1 DPGDPAHGRQPMA
14 LASGDAPLGAVTTC
28 GEDQGAPGR
37 VPVTVGRRCVWLTV
51 PMAWRPLPGTPTPP
65 TRLGATLDRV
75 LLRLGAPPAAGVEV
89 GFDRWHEVV
98 GEGMAERTRPVA
110 IEGET
115 LVVACDDP
123 ALVTHVRFLE
133 AQLVARLGELSGQ
146 RHVARVDVRV
156 DARRV
161 RAQGG
166 R

>member
-1 DPGDPAHGRQPMA
+1 
-14 LASGDAPLGAVTTC
+14 
-28 GEDQGAPGR
+28 
-37 VPVTVGRRCVWLTV
+37 
-51 PMAWRPLPGTPTPP
+51 MAWRPLPGTPTPP
-65 TRLGATLDRV
+65 TRLGDTLDRV

-89 GFDRWHEVV
+89 VFDRWHEVV

-166 R
+166 RASGTRAGGARPDGVQGAGRGARRRTTGRTLRRG